1 MELTQSP
8 AVDDLELITDSPDFG
23 MPPRDEQGR
32 FTAEE
37 TPEPAAPPAEPEP
50 EPVPEPVAEAP
61 AEEPVP
67 EPEPAPQP
75 ESRKDSPEDLARK
88 KVPYTR
94 FKEALDKEK
103 AKRHVLEERLREA
116 EARVQQADTVDI
128 DDAQLTRLGD
138 LLIEGK
144 TQEYATGLKAILQSA
159 VQTGVKLAT
168 EKAVAQQTVQQ
179 VAMSAEAERAQAA
192 AEWAAKYEV
201 FNPQAPGFDEGL
213 TSEAIALR
221 DAYESRGFSPSEAI
235 ARAVQ
240 TLARA
245 YELDGPAEA
254 APAPA
259 APVPAPAERRPIT
272 QKKLAAAAQQP
283 PPAQGIGELD
293 AAPSLLKRIS
303 EMSVEEFDKLS
314 EDDLEKLR
322 WGTGR

>member
-1 MELTQSP
+1 MTQSP
-8 AVDDLELITDSPDFG
+8 DVDDLELITDSPDFG

-32 FTAEE
+32 FTAEAPAE
-37 TPEPAAPPAEPEP
+37 EPAPEAVPEPEPVAESPEP
-50 EPVPEPVAEAP
+50 EPVPEPE
-61 AEEPVP
+61 P
-67 EPEPAPQP
+67 EPEPAPEPAP
-75 ESRKDSPEDLARK
+75 ESKKDSPEDLARK

-94 FKEALDKEK
+94 FKEALDREK
-103 AKRHVLEERLREA
+103 AKRQVLEDRLREA

-159 VQTGVKLAT
+159 VQSGVKLAT

-179 VAMSAEAERAQAA
+179 VAMTAEMERQQAA
-192 AEWAAKYEV
+192 EQWAAKYEV
-201 FNPQAPGFDEGL
+201 FNPQSPGFDEGL

-245 YELDGPAEA
+245 YELDPPEA
-254 APAPA
+254 APT
-259 APVPAPAERRPIT
+259 PVPAPVERRPT
-272 QKKLAAAAQQP
+272 TPKKLAAAAQQP

-303 EMSVEEFDKLS
+303 EMSVEEFDQLS
-314 EDDLEKLR
+314 EADLERLR
-322 WGTGR
+322 NGTYR